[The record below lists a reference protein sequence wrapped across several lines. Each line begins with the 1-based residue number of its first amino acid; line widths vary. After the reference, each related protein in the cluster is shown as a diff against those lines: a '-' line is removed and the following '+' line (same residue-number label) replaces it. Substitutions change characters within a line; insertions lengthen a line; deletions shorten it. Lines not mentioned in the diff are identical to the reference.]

1 MYYIRKLSKPNTVNK
16 LKNMSNI
23 EDAPADLL
31 KQEWPTKGNTLSF
44 WKCES
49 LNNTVD
55 TMKAILLSSTGIEKS
70 RFIIL
75 DDNMLDQYG
84 IKRDFSE
91 KGKCGYVGFEGL
103 HVNFCELT
111 YGKIGNIITLTKE
124 ILSMDKMVIDLSR
137 DSVKTYIKEVCDA
150 GLIDTEKINESLLAD
165 MKKYGLLV
173 A

>member
-1 MYYIRKLSKPNTVNK
+1 M
-16 LKNMSNI
+16 
-23 EDAPADLL
+23 
-31 KQEWPTKGNTLSF
+31 
-44 WKCES
+44 
-49 LNNTVD
+49 
-55 TMKAILLSSTGIEKS
+55 
-70 RFIIL
+70 
-75 DDNMLDQYG
+75 
-84 IKRDFSE
+84 
-91 KGKCGYVGFEGL
+91 